1 MSFDLSPRLDMIPPW
16 QRKKEKTVPATPRF
30 KFFYSLAIL
39 VPLLILIFGGALTRS
54 TGSALAPRKTPLV
67 KPNSA
72 ASAQGNTQPANPK
85 PTSSP
90 ASAEVGAPR
99 PGEALT
105 ALPAAAAATTN
116 IPQNSEKKPR
126 ENAPP
131 APPLVVVAP
140 APFNAPTKTEL
151 HTVAGGESLPSLAFH
166 YLPQTPYMTRAE
178 LEAAIQQ
185 ANQGKIGK
193 YLKPGTQI
201 VIPGVFAA
209 PLVEK
214 SIPVPKDFE
223 MRGIYLTG
231 YMAGSD
237 RGLQLMRQWRDAGGN
252 AVVFDIK
259 DFDGLVNV
267 PFDYALLP
275 PRKNL
280 PIRNLAKLI
289 RYIHSLQLHAI
300 TRIAVFRDEY
310 LVTNHNEL
318 AVQSRRTGR
327 AWRENGKLVWTD
339 PSQPKVQD
347 YDLALAR
354 LAATSGA
361 DEVQFDYVRFP
372 AEGDQKDAKFAY
384 QSEHPDW
391 ARTDVI
397 SKFAER
403 AYKELH
409 PLGVLFS
416 LDVFG
421 VMAWQR
427 TVDLEHTGQDIRSLA
442 KSCDVLSPMIYPSHF
457 FGMEGYA
464 HPGDAPEHFISES
477 MRRFTEI
484 TSDSNV
490 VLRPWLQAFAWHTK
504 TYSDAY
510 IRTQVSV
517 AKGQSGVGFLFWN
530 ARNDYSKVF
539 PAMAEMRAAP
549 GRFFR
554 GDLIQAAAPKVSA
567 TLAPSE
573 PAGTK

>member
-1 MSFDLSPRLDMIPPW
+1 VLAAPRL
-16 QRKKEKTVPATPRF
+16 
-30 KFFYSLAIL
+30 KFFFTLSLSVFVVVL
-39 VPLLILIFGGALTRS
+39 VFAGALTRS
-54 TGSALAPRKTPLV
+54 TGSAF
-67 KPNSA
+67 
-72 ASAQGNTQPANPK
+72 AS
-85 PTSSP
+85 PT
-90 ASAEVGAPR
+90 
-99 PGEALT
+99 
-105 ALPAAAAATTN
+105 PAAAAAQGNAQSANPKPISAPVAAEGNPRPARQPSNSPPATAAATKN
-116 IPQNSEKKPR
+116 IPQNSEKKPL
-126 ENAPP
+126 ENRPP
-131 APPLVVVAP
+131 AAPLVVVAP
-140 APFNAPTKTEL
+140 APIDTPTKTEL
-151 HTVAGGESLPSLAFH
+151 HTVAPGESLPSLAFH
-166 YLPQTPYMTRAE
+166 YLPQTAYMTRAE
-178 LEAAIQQ
+178 LEAAMQQ

-193 YLKPGTQI
+193 YLKPKTQI

-214 SIPVPKDFE
+214 SIPVPKNFE

-259 DFDGLVNV
+259 DFDGLVDV
-267 PFDYALLP
+267 PFDYPLLP
-275 PRKNL
+275 PRKGI
-280 PIRNLAKLI
+280 PIRNLAKLFH
-289 RYIHSLQLHAI
+289 YIHSLHLHAI
-300 TRIAVFRDEY
+300 ARIAVFRDAY
-310 LVTNHNEL
+310 LVENHNEL

-327 AWRENGKLVWTD
+327 AWKENGKLVWTD

-354 LAATSGA
+354 MAAASGA
-361 DEVQFDYVRFP
+361 DEIQFDYVRFP

-384 QSEHPDW
+384 QAAHADW

-397 SKFAER
+397 SNFVAR

-427 TVDLEHTGQDIRSLA
+427 TVDLEHTGQDIPALA
-442 KSCDVLSPMIYPSHF
+442 KSCDVLSPMVYPSHF

-477 MRRFTEI
+477 MQRFTAI
-484 TSDSNV
+484 TSDSSV

-510 IRTQVSV
+510 VRTQVSV
-517 AKGQSGVGFLFWN
+517 AKGQSAVGFLFWN

-539 PAMAEMRAAP
+539 PAMGVMRATP
-549 GRFFR
+549 GRFYR
-554 GDLIQAAAPKVSA
+554 GDQIQAAAPKVSA
-567 TLAPSE
+567 TLAPSQ
-573 PAGTK
+573 PTGTK